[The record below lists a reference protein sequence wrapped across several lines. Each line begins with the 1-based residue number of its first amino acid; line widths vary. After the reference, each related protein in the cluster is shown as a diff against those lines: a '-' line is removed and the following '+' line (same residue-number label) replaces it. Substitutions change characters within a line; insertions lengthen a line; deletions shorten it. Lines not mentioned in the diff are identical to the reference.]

1 MTAKH
6 QTRKL
11 VAQQNLLSIKGCITM
26 LLEIKSVSKSYG
38 KNKALD
44 NFSLT
49 LTNGVYGLLGPNGAG
64 KSTLI
69 SIITGLIFPDS
80 GIVKYTDSENNI
92 LGNTLGFLP
101 QYQSFYSNFTAE
113 EMLLYMMCLKDF
125 NTQNPKKYVMEL
137 LEQVNLQDSCR
148 KKIRTFSGGMKQR
161 LGIAQALIG
170 NPNVIIF
177 DEPTAGLDPKE
188 RIRFRNIISSLG
200 KDKIIIL
207 STHIVTDVAY
217 VAKVIIL
224 IDKGKLIYAEPQNK
238 IIQKVLGKVWSYKCN
253 ENDVISIMNNY
264 RVSNVLADEEGFI
277 LRIISDKK
285 PFKTAVSATPN
296 LDDVCLYCFGE
307 V

>member
-1 MTAKH
+1 MY
-6 QTRKL
+6 
-11 VAQQNLLSIKGCITM
+11 ITM

-38 KNKALD
+38 KNKVLD

-80 GIVKYTDSENNI
+80 GNVKYTDSENNI

-101 QYQSFYSNFTAE
+101 QYQSFYGNFTAE

-125 NTQNPKKYVMEL
+125 DTQNPKKYVMEL

-217 VAKVIIL
+217 VAKEIIL

-238 IIQKVLGKVWSYKCN
+238 ITENVIGKVWSYKCN

-264 RVSNVLADEEGFI
+264 RVSNVFADEEGFI

-285 PFKTAVSATPN
+285 PFETAVSAAPN

>member
-1 MTAKH
+1 
-6 QTRKL
+6 
-11 VAQQNLLSIKGCITM
+11 M

-38 KNKALD
+38 KNKVLD
-44 NFSLT
+44 NFSLK

-80 GIVKYTDSENNI
+80 GNVKYTDSENNI

-101 QYQSFYSNFTAE
+101 QYQSFYGNFTAE

-125 NTQNPKKYVMEL
+125 NTQNPKKYVLEL

-200 KDKIIIL
+200 KDKIVIL

-217 VAKVIIL
+217 IAKEIIL
-224 IDKGKLIYAEPQNK
+224 IDKGKLIYAETQNK
-238 IIQKVLGKVWSYKCN
+238 IIQKVIGKVWSYKCN

-277 LRIISDKK
+277 LRIISDEK
-285 PFKTAVSATPN
+285 PFETAVSAAPN

>member
-1 MTAKH
+1 
-6 QTRKL
+6 
-11 VAQQNLLSIKGCITM
+11 
-26 LLEIKSVSKSYG
+26 
-38 KNKALD
+38 
-44 NFSLT
+44 
-49 LTNGVYGLLGPNGAG
+49 
-64 KSTLI
+64 
-69 SIITGLIFPDS
+69 
-80 GIVKYTDSENNI
+80 
-92 LGNTLGFLP
+92 
-101 QYQSFYSNFTAE
+101 
-113 EMLLYMMCLKDF
+113 
-125 NTQNPKKYVMEL
+125 
-137 LEQVNLQDSCR
+137 
-148 KKIRTFSGGMKQR
+148 MKQR

-217 VAKVIIL
+217 VAKEIIL

-238 IIQKVLGKVWSYKCN
+238 IIQKVIGKVWSYKCN

-277 LRIISDKK
+277 LRIISDKN
-285 PFKTAVSATPN
+285 PFETAVSVTPN

>member
-1 MTAKH
+1 
-6 QTRKL
+6 
-11 VAQQNLLSIKGCITM
+11 M

-38 KNKALD
+38 EKKALD

-80 GIVKYTDSENNI
+80 GNIKYTDSENNI

-101 QYQSFYSNFTAE
+101 QYQSFYGNFTAE

-125 NTQNPKKYVMEL
+125 NPEKPKKYVEEL

-207 STHIVTDVAY
+207 STHIVTDIAY
-217 VAKVIIL
+217 IAKEIIL
-224 IDKGKLIYAEPQNK
+224 IDKGKLIYAESQNE
-238 IIQKVLGKVWSYKCN
+238 IIKKVIGKVWSYKCN

-264 RVSNVLADEEGFI
+264 RVSNVLADEKGFI
-277 LRIISDKK
+277 LRVISDKK
-285 PFKTAVSATPN
+285 PFETAVSVIPN

-307 V
+307 I

>member
-1 MTAKH
+1 
-6 QTRKL
+6 
-11 VAQQNLLSIKGCITM
+11 M

-38 KNKALD
+38 KNKVLD

-80 GIVKYTDSENNI
+80 GNVKYTDSENNI

-101 QYQSFYSNFTAE
+101 QYQSFYGNFTAE

-125 NTQNPKKYVMEL
+125 DTQNPKKYVMEL

-217 VAKVIIL
+217 VAKEIIL

-238 IIQKVLGKVWSYKCN
+238 ITENVIGKVWSYKCN

-264 RVSNVLADEEGFI
+264 RVSNVFADEEGFI

-285 PFKTAVSATPN
+285 PFETAVSAAPN

>member
-1 MTAKH
+1 
-6 QTRKL
+6 
-11 VAQQNLLSIKGCITM
+11 M

-238 IIQKVLGKVWSYKCN
+238 IIQKVLGKVW
-253 ENDVISIMNNY
+253 
-264 RVSNVLADEEGFI
+264 
-277 LRIISDKK
+277 
-285 PFKTAVSATPN
+285 
-296 LDDVCLYCFGE
+296 
-307 V
+307 

>member
-1 MTAKH
+1 
-6 QTRKL
+6 
-11 VAQQNLLSIKGCITM
+11 M

-38 KNKALD
+38 ENKALD

-80 GIVKYTDSENNI
+80 GDVKYTDSENNI

-101 QYQSFYSNFTAE
+101 QYQNFYGNFTAE

-148 KKIRTFSGGMKQR
+148 KKIRAFSGGMKQR

-217 VAKVIIL
+217 VAKEIIL

-238 IIQKVLGKVWSYKCN
+238 IIQKVIGKVWSYKCN

-264 RVSNVLADEEGFI
+264 RVSNVLVDEEGFI
-277 LRIISDKK
+277 LRIISDKN
-285 PFKTAVSATPN
+285 PFETAVSVTPN

>member
-1 MTAKH
+1 
-6 QTRKL
+6 
-11 VAQQNLLSIKGCITM
+11 M
-26 LLEIKSVSKSYG
+26 LLEIKAVSKSYG
-38 KNKALD
+38 KKKALD
-44 NFSLT
+44 EFTLT

-69 SIITGLIFPDS
+69 SIITGLICPDS
-80 GIVKYTDSENNI
+80 GSVKYTDSKNNV

-101 QYQSFYSNFTAE
+101 QYQSFYGNFTAE
-113 EMLLYMMCLKDF
+113 EMLLYMICLKNF
-125 NTQNPKKYVMEL
+125 KIENPKKYVEEL
-137 LEQVNLQDSCR
+137 LEQVNLQDSRR
-148 KKIRTFSGGMKQR
+148 KKIRAFSGGMKQR

-207 STHIVTDVAY
+207 STHIVTDISY
-217 VAKVIIL
+217 VAKEIIL

-238 IIQKVLGKVWSYKCN
+238 ITEKVIGKVWSYKFN
-253 ENDVISIMNNY
+253 ENEIISIMNNY
-264 RVSNVLADEEGFI
+264 RVSNVLADENGFL
-277 LRIISDKK
+277 LRIISDEQ
-285 PFKTAVSATPN
+285 PFENAVAIIPN

-307 V
+307 I

>member
-1 MTAKH
+1 MP
-6 QTRKL
+6 
-11 VAQQNLLSIKGCITM
+11 
-26 LLEIKSVSKSYG
+26 LEIKSVSKSYG
-38 KNKALD
+38 KNKVLD
-44 NFSLT
+44 NFSLK

-80 GIVKYTDSENNI
+80 GNVKYTDSENNI

-101 QYQSFYSNFTAE
+101 QYQSFYGNFTAE

-200 KDKIIIL
+200 KDKIVIL

-217 VAKVIIL
+217 VAKEIIL
-224 IDKGKLIYAEPQNK
+224 IDKGKLIYAETQNK
-238 IIQKVLGKVWSYKCN
+238 IIQKVIGKVWSYKCN

-285 PFKTAVSATPN
+285 PFETAVSAAPN

>member
-1 MTAKH
+1 
-6 QTRKL
+6 
-11 VAQQNLLSIKGCITM
+11 M

>member
-1 MTAKH
+1 MP
-6 QTRKL
+6 
-11 VAQQNLLSIKGCITM
+11 
-26 LLEIKSVSKSYG
+26 LEIKSVSKSYG

-80 GIVKYTDSENNI
+80 GNVKYTDSENNI

-101 QYQSFYSNFTAE
+101 QYQSFYGNFTAE

-217 VAKVIIL
+217 VAKEIIL

-238 IIQKVLGKVWSYKCN
+238 ITENVIGKVWSYKCN

-264 RVSNVLADEEGFI
+264 RVSNVFADEEGFI

-285 PFKTAVSATPN
+285 PFETAVSAAPN